1 MWSGSG
7 AMLWFGWFDVREG
20 LLLYIYW
27 STYRKPV
34 IGSTDERLIDEHAVV
49 YYTLF
54 IILTR

>member
-1 MWSGSG
+1 
-7 AMLWFGWFDVREG
+7 MLWFGWFDVREG